1 MGWDA
6 VVFGSLTVPAAKVEP
21 WLTTPVAPRD
31 FRGWPDFFS
40 DDFDPRPPEVL
51 LEELKAAGLEPHE
64 LLDLSLQG
72 GKLTAAGMMAKD
84 PLLDTRMALAVLWRS
99 AAKHGGKGELFF
111 FGYQTIEFGYRLK
124 VEKGRSTLKL
134 LTKKEQAAVEKSKA
148 YKALDARVQAGL
160 DALVGKVA
168 LPGKRAKK
176 GGGTWGINPFT
187 GKKIRVGA

>member
-72 GKLTAAGMMAKD
+72 GKLTATAMMAKD

-124 VEKGRSTLKL
+124 VGQGRSTLKL
-134 LTKKEQAAVEKSKA
+134 MTKAEQRVVERSKA
-148 YKALDARVQAGL
+148 YKQLDARVQASV

-168 LPGKRAKK
+168 LPGAKAKK
-176 GGGTWGINPFT
+176 GSARWGINPFT
-187 GKKIRVGA
+187 GKKIRVS

>member
-6 VVFGSLTVPAAKVEP
+6 VVFGSLTVPDSKLES
-21 WLTTPVAPRD
+21 WLTTPAAPRD
-31 FRGWPDFFS
+31 FKGWPDFF
-40 DDFDPRPPEVL
+40 DADFDPRPPEVL

-64 LLDLSLQG
+64 FLDLSLES
-72 GKLTAAGMMAKD
+72 GKLSAGAMMAKD
-84 PLLDTRMALAVLWRS
+84 PLLDPRMPLAVLWRS

-124 VEKGRSTLKL
+124 VEKGKSSLKL

-148 YKALDARVQAGL
+148 YKQLDARVQSNL

-168 LPGKRAKK
+168 LPGKKAKK
-176 GGGTWGINPFT
+176 GSGRWGINPFT